1 MPNLTRVTGVRTVIG
16 NLMRADQRFRR
27 GVSLGLKKG
36 GLFVQRLSQKE
47 VPVEFGPLKASAFT
61 RAEGLGFQTKV
72 TVGYTA
78 FYALFVHE
86 AVGMVLRG
94 LPRLPNPPHKGR
106 YWDPQ
111 GKGKAKFLED
121 PVRYNRDEIGNIV
134 RATAFQY
141 R

>member
-1 MPNLTRVTGVRTVIG
+1 MNLYRR
-16 NLMRADQRFRR
+16 DERFRR

-36 GLFVQRLSQKE
+36 GLHIQRASQQQ

-61 RAEGLGFQTKV
+61 RSTGTGFQTQV

-86 AVGMVLRG
+86 AKGTWKG
-94 LPRLPNPPHKGR
+94 LQRLPNPPHKGR

-111 GKGKAKFLED
+111 GKAHPKFLEI
-121 PVRYNRDEIGNIV
+121 PVREEKDNVTAIV
-134 RATAFQY
+134 RRTAYDY